1 VSQSTKG
8 SSTSNSS
15 DILILKQSCHRLSK
29 RLVFVET
36 FLNDKFRMLD
46 LIFNMLDYILHGF
59 LEIQTLNCFLFYSFS
74 AFSTLELEFM
84 KPNVIFYGQDHLPEV
99 PSSSSFSPS
108 LQRQTRARTAH
119 EKSSSKE
126 VRQKEKEEQ
135 ESLLSLKLESVESE
149 SEEESDPAAA
159 RQLTIDETSS
169 LPEDFHFII
178 EDPEEK
184 VEPVDDGLLPLNCT
198 A

>member
-1 VSQSTKG
+1 
-8 SSTSNSS
+8 
-15 DILILKQSCHRLSK
+15 
-29 RLVFVET
+29 
-36 FLNDKFRMLD
+36 MLA
-46 LIFNMLDYILHGF
+46 YILYGF
-59 LEIQTLNCFLFYSFS
+59 LEIQTLNCFLVCSFS
-74 AFSTLELEFM
+74 AFSTSEQEFM
-84 KPNVIFYGQDHLPEV
+84 KPNVIFHGQDHLPEV

-108 LQRQTRARTAH
+108 PQRQTRARTAH
-119 EKSSSKE
+119 EKSPSKE

-135 ESLLSLKLESVESE
+135 ESLLSLKLESVE

-178 EDPEEK
+178 DDPEEK
-184 VEPVDDGLLPLNCT
+184 VEPVDHGLLPVNCT